1 MNKLLFLSFYF
12 LLFTIGGYSQALQNN
27 PRQTPGVIEYSWH
40 LVVWHKDGSK
50 VLFSLDKTPTIC
62 YAGDKVIIK
71 SSSTIEYDFQ
81 SIQKMTYSL
90 EDVQGIQIISMKEE
104 IPFSHS
110 DGVITFL
117 PTEKDLHVR
126 IIKINGMVVKDFIVR
141 KDEASSI
148 PLKSSLDDLYLIYIN
163 GVTYKI
169 KMR

>member
-1 MNKLLFLSFYF
+1 
-12 LLFTIGGYSQALQNN
+12 
-27 PRQTPGVIEYSWH
+27 
-40 LVVWHKDGSK
+40 
-50 VLFSLDKTPTIC
+50 
-62 YAGDKVIIK
+62 
-71 SSSTIEYDFQ
+71 
-81 SIQKMTYSL
+81 MTYSL

-163 GVTYKI
+163 GVSYKI